1 MIRKYRAVY
10 QEHVS
15 NRECSDD
22 EIIFLQNVQN
32 KAWLALADGQ
42 FEVMQSLGL
51 SLEALRHLYPYQLK
65 KLAMRNNQQLR
76 QLLTKLDAEKEEKL
90 KKEFVKGIFGT
101 AVVGIGIAGL
111 FLVCR
116 YF

>member
-1 MIRKYRAVY
+1 VY
-10 QEHVS
+10 QEYVS

-32 KAWLALADGQ
+32 KSWLALADGQ

-51 SLEALRHLYPYQLK
+51 SLEALRHLYPRQLK
-65 KLAMRNNQQLR
+65 KLEKKNDQQLR
-76 QLLTKLDAEKEEKL
+76 QLLTKLDAEKKEKV
-90 KKEFVKGIFGT
+90 KKEFVKGVFGT
-101 AVVGIGIAGL
+101 AVVGVIGIAGL